1 MSSDPSNHE
10 GYQILQRVA
19 AEALADDGYR
29 QRLIANPNK
38 ELTDAG
44 LTVPE
49 GTTVSIHQNT
59 ETEVHL
65 VLPSTVGGQPPLDVD
80 DKNVRSAF
88 SVSHLF

>member
-1 MSSDPSNHE
+1 MSSDPSHHE

-19 AEALADDGYR
+19 AKALADDHYR
-29 QRLIANPNK
+29 QQLIANPNK

-49 GTTVSIHQNT
+49 GTTVAIHQNT

-65 VLPSTVGGQPPLDVD
+65 VLPSTGEGQPPLDVD
-80 DKNVRSAF
+80 EKNVRSAF
-88 SVSHLF
+88 SVSHVF